1 MDTTRHAPKA
11 WRILLL
17 ALGTAIVGSVWSL
30 YAGSNCASCHST
42 ELLFPR
48 NVLASTGVAYYTVL
62 FVAAVM
68 VGPTIFVYSGVL
80 VAAGVHAGL
89 VATLIH
95 LRTFCLPCVLTAT
108 AAAVALAAVI
118 ACDRSNIFRASL
130 VSPGAALAVQMWV
143 VLSGALPA
151 AAASRDEAARVVHEE
166 FAQPPVPSGTV
177 RMVAYT
183 RPDCGYCVEL
193 ERDVLPGLA
202 RDYGNRLV
210 VERRSAEELPGIPT
224 PTLILT
230 GASKRRLFPGLP
242 STQDLRNTIDTLM
255 GEPHGLQTMLE
266 KSR

>member
-1 MDTTRHAPKA
+1 
-11 WRILLL
+11 
-17 ALGTAIVGSVWSL
+17 
-30 YAGSNCASCHST
+30 
-42 ELLFPR
+42 LLFVG
-48 NVLASTGVAYYTVL
+48 NVLASAGVAYYAVL
-62 FVAAVM
+62 LAAAILL
-68 VGPTIFVYSGVL
+68 GPSVFVYSGVL
-80 VAAGVHAGL
+80 VAGGVHAGL
-89 VATLIH
+89 VATLVH
-95 LRTFCLPCVLTAT
+95 LRSFCPPCALT
-108 AAAVALAAVI
+108 AAAASVALAAVI
-118 ACDRSNIFRASL
+118 SCDRSNIFRASL

-143 VLSGALPA
+143 LLSGALPA
-151 AAASRDEAARVVHEE
+151 AAASREGADRVVHEE
-166 FAQPPVPSGTV
+166 FAQPPVPSGMV

-202 RDYGNRLV
+202 RDYGSRLL

-255 GEPHGLQTMLE
+255 GESHGLQTVLE